1 MYDFPET
8 AGGLSLHVDADGT
21 VTLPYA
27 GKIRAAGL
35 SPGALQEAIVAA
47 LRDRGIVRQP
57 NVTVD
62 VTAAVAFTVV
72 VQGQVVAPKSVPIT
86 APTPL
91 SYVLAQV
98 GGLSGLANHR
108 LTIIH
113 RGDEMPTAVDYDSR
127 APSSAAM
134 NTLVAP
140 GDIVNVTFAGVY
152 FVGGEVGRPGIYPI
166 GGVLSIGQA
175 SALIGYGV
183 VEHVT
188 LLQALAQAG
197 GISAIAK
204 RSKLHIL
211 RTENGKRVDINV
223 DQVKLSNGEV
233 ADPIL
238 QPNDIVYI
246 PPSYL
251 RQQTNNLFATA
262 LSSVYAA
269 TELSQ
274 ARF

>member
-1 MYDFPET
+1 M
-8 AGGLSLHVDADGT
+8 HVEADGT
-21 VTLPYA
+21 VTLPFA

-35 SPGALQEAIVAA
+35 SPGGLQQAIVAA
-47 LRDRGIVRQP
+47 LRDQGIVKQP

-62 VTAAVAFTVV
+62 ITASISWSVT
-72 VQGQVVAPKSVPIT
+72 VQGQVISPKTVPIT
-86 APTPL
+86 APTPISYIL
-91 SYVLAQV
+91 SQA
-98 GGLSGLANHR
+98 GGLSGFANHK
-108 LTIIH
+108 LMIIH
-113 RGDEMPTAVDYDSR
+113 RGDEMPTTVDYDLRS
-127 APSSAAM
+127 PNSAVM
-134 NTLVAP
+134 STLVFP
-140 GDIVNVTFAGVY
+140 GDIINVTVAGVY
-152 FVGGEVGRPGIYPI
+152 FVGGEVNRPGIYPI
-166 GGVLSIGQA
+166 GGALSVGQT
-175 SALIGYGV
+175 SALLGIGV

-197 GISAIAK
+197 GITPIAK
-204 RSKLHIL
+204 RSRLHIL

-262 LSSVYAA
+262 LSSLYAVTA
-269 TELSQ
+269 IQ
-274 ARF
+274 QNF